1 MRYGLKLKLN
11 REKMGLTQ
19 EEVADKIGIS
29 RKSLSNYE
37 NEITPIPLT
46 VFIRLA
52 ELYQFDVFE
61 ILGVHDYGAGSKLE
75 FDINPYYLIKAHA
88 RNLVASE
95 MKSDI
100 LFGNDFPEEYYDR
113 RFREKIKFLM
123 EDPIYLLNIKDLSMQ
138 ENLEDVK
145 FFD

>member
-61 ILGVHDYGAGSKLE
+61 ILGVHD
-75 FDINPYYLIKAHA
+75 
-88 RNLVASE
+88 
-95 MKSDI
+95 
-100 LFGNDFPEEYYDR
+100 
-113 RFREKIKFLM
+113 
-123 EDPIYLLNIKDLSMQ
+123 
-138 ENLEDVK
+138 
-145 FFD
+145 